1 MNMDPVVHISHLSI
15 QCYTYMLDNYREH
28 CIAHVH
34 CKLLCDMTFP
44 FHMFFHSN
52 RPHNDMCK
60 MIPVVYM
67 FLGFYMVLRH
77 NDRLDHIVVLSIL
90 HCNDKLDDFWKQYIF
105 RYYGKCQNDNHFLF
119 DIDFRSNHSYR
130 NIWTLIRGYD
140 TVLDFYMVTKN
151 KDRSVH
157 ILVPSSLYYTYR
169 LLYLRYSYM
178 NHVYY
183 SYLCGTMFL
192 IDKFVHSILSHIGR
206 KHYSYEP
213 NIFHDDYMY

>member
-1 MNMDPVVHISHLSI
+1 
-15 QCYTYMLDNYREH
+15 
-28 CIAHVH
+28 
-34 CKLLCDMTFP
+34 
-44 FHMFFHSN
+44 
-52 RPHNDMCK
+52 
-60 MIPVVYM
+60 
-67 FLGFYMVLRH
+67 
-77 NDRLDHIVVLSIL
+77 
-90 HCNDKLDDFWKQYIF
+90 
-105 RYYGKCQNDNHFLF
+105 
-119 DIDFRSNHSYR
+119 
-130 NIWTLIRGYD
+130 LIRGYD